1 MKLPQVRIREQQSRR
16 EQQMKK
22 CVEVRTLIREM
33 EEELILKRQEVLS
46 LRDELKTERGRRQSF
61 ENRVFNAESANAT
74 LQRHLAEHQ
83 KYAKFVFAFK
93 ICIRCIY

>member
-1 MKLPQVRIREQQSRR
+1 MKIREQQNRR

-46 LRDELKTERGRRQSF
+46 LNEQLKDERSRRQTF
-61 ENRVFNAESANAT
+61 ENRVLNAESANAT
-74 LQRHLAEHQ
+74 LQRHVAEHQ
-83 KYAKFVFAFK
+83 KYA
-93 ICIRCIY
+93 R